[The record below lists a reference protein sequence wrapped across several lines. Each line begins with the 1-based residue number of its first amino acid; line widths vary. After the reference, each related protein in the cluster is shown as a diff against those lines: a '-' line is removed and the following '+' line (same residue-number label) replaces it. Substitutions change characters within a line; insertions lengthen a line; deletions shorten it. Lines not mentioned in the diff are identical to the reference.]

1 MTWKGDRERHALASK
16 GIMTTYTSM
25 SRPGFKAMGRM
36 KKDDKEFADT
46 ILQAGIIKSAPGLMP
61 GFMGFISAG
70 KSKDGDKKI
79 SFTFGMDDKELAERS
94 AKILNKKFKIKT
106 EVKYMG
112 VTDDG
117 YQIWGVYVP
126 EKKVEKVAKYVN
138 GFVADVHTPPSL
150 AMGVLK

>member
-1 MTWKGDRERHALASK
+1 MTWNKESERHALASR

-36 KKDDKEFADT
+36 NKEDKEFADT
-46 ILQAGIIKSAPGLMP
+46 LLQAGIIKSSPILIA
-61 GFMGFISAG
+61 GFTAFISGG
-70 KSKDGDKKI
+70 KRDEGDKNLQ
-79 SFTFGMDDKELAERS
+79 FTFGIDDKELAERS

-106 EVKYMG
+106 DVKYMG
-112 VTDDG
+112 ITDDG

-126 EKKVEKVAKYVN
+126 EDKVEIVAKYLN
-138 GFVADVHTPPSL
+138 GFVADVHTSPGL